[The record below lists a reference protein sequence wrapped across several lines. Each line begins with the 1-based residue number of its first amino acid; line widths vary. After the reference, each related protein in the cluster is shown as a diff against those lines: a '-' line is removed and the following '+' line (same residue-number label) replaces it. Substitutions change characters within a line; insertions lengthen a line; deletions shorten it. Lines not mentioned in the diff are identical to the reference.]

1 MKKKETIK
9 EMIRRI
15 VKEETKK
22 SKVIWNSWTP
32 DQRRKF
38 LIQNFNNTISPISLN
53 DIVTSDYDGLWNW
66 WNLKIQDK
74 IDSKIK

>member
-9 EMIRRI
+9 EIIRRI
-15 VKEETKK
+15 VNEETGN

-32 DQRRKF
+32 NQRRKF
-38 LIQNFNNTISPISLN
+38 IIQHYNGTISSPTLN
-53 DIVTSDYDGLWNW
+53 DIVNSKYDELWKW
-66 WNLKIQDK
+66 WNLNLTDI